1 MILRL
6 IAVFALWGCALAQ
19 IQPSSPTNLHIRVS
33 DRVTNKL
40 ADQKVLPDI
49 SDLKGT
55 DLDSLVVLQIVVN
68 PEGAVKFSKIQEGNA
83 ELAQRSLDAAQKW
96 HYKPYIV
103 NGQAVNV
110 DTWIRFKYTK
120 DNVEVFLVE
129 K

>member
-6 IAVFALWGCALAQ
+6 IAVFLWGCALAQ

-49 SDLKGT
+49 SDLKGK

-96 HYKPYIV
+96 HHKPYIV

-120 DNVEVFLVE
+120 DNVEAFLPE